1 MGGLRHGRH
10 PDLWYMPV
18 AIRPAMKP
26 LFHPE
31 LVNGP
36 FGNPVLYVECLF
48 QHRALMFDLGEVPT
62 LAPRKIL
69 RVSDVFVSHTHMD
82 HFMGFDRLLRICL
95 GRDKTLPLGRPARL
109 HRPGG
114 AQAGGLYLELGGE
127 LRCGLRRRGDRGPH
141 RWHFGHGPVPLPG
154 GVSARARRGGDA
166 YRRGVLDEKAFRVR
180 TAVLDHKIPCL
191 AYTLEEKL
199 HVNVWK
205 NRLEEMGLSTGP
217 WLQELK
223 RAVLAG
229 ESDDTVIRAWWRE
242 ASGAVDERHLRL
254 GDLRDAVLR
263 LGPGQK
269 VTYVVDA
276 VFHEDNAQQI
286 LDLARGSDILYIEA
300 TFLQEDARR
309 AAEKYHLTAHQAGT
323 LARLAG
329 VERMVPFH
337 FSARYSDSEDRLREE
352 AQRAFAA

>member
-1 MGGLRHGRH
+1 
-10 PDLWYMPV
+10 
-18 AIRPAMKP
+18 MKP

-36 FGNPVLYVECLF
+36 FGDPALYVECLF

-95 GRDKTLPLGRPARL
+95 GRDKTLRLVGPPGFIDQLEHKLASYTWNLVENYGAAFTVEATEVRTDGTSATARF
-109 HRPGG
+109 RCRAAFRREPIGEG
-114 AQAGGLYLELGGE
+114 ALT
-127 LRCGLRRRGDRGPH
+127 
-141 RWHFGHGPVPLPG
+141 G
-154 GVSARARRGGDA
+154 GV
-166 YRRGVLDEKAFRVR
+166 VLDEKAFRVR

-205 NRLEEMGLSTGP
+205 NRLEEMGLPTGP

-242 ASGAVDERHLRL
+242 ESGAVGERHLRL
-254 GDLRDAVLR
+254 GEIRDAALR
-263 LGPGQK
+263 LGRGQK
-269 VTYVVDA
+269 VTYVVDV
-276 VFHEDNAQQI
+276 VFHQDNAQQI

-300 TFLQEDARR
+300 TFLQEDARH

>member
-1 MGGLRHGRH
+1 M
-10 PDLWYMPV
+10 
-18 AIRPAMKP
+18 
-26 LFHPE
+26 
-31 LVNGP
+31 
-36 FGNPVLYVECLF
+36 
-48 QHRALMFDLGEVPT
+48 
-62 LAPRKIL
+62 
-69 RVSDVFVSHTHMD
+69 
-82 HFMGFDRLLRICL
+82 
-95 GRDKTLPLGRPARL
+95 
-109 HRPGG
+109 
-114 AQAGGLYLELGGE
+114 
-127 LRCGLRRRGDRGPH
+127 
-141 RWHFGHGPVPLPG
+141 
-154 GVSARARRGGDA
+154 
-166 YRRGVLDEKAFRVR
+166 
-180 TAVLDHKIPCL
+180 
-191 AYTLEEKL
+191 
-199 HVNVWK
+199 WK